1 MSNYIILLKK
11 NNFKKINEFIKNSNM
26 TNTLKN
32 KRTSVWENNDLQ
44 ISIDKSIIRIL
55 IFSKTDIQ
63 YYTDI
68 LLQVEIMN
76 KIAKEKI
83 IDFLEKLFK
92 KANLSY
98 KYIELNDND
107 INFFVNPK

>member
-1 MSNYIILLKK
+1 
-11 NNFKKINEFIKNSNM
+11 M

-55 IFSKTDIQ
+55 IYSKNDIQ

-68 LLQVEIMN
+68 LL
-76 KIAKEKI
+76 
-83 IDFLEKLFK
+83 
-92 KANLSY
+92 
-98 KYIELNDND
+98 
-107 INFFVNPK
+107 

>member
-11 NNFKKINEFIKNSNM
+11 NNFKKINKFIKNSNM

-55 IFSKTDIQ
+55 IYSKNDIQ

-68 LLQVEIMN
+68 LL
-76 KIAKEKI
+76 
-83 IDFLEKLFK
+83 
-92 KANLSY
+92 
-98 KYIELNDND
+98 
-107 INFFVNPK
+107 

>member
-68 LLQVEIMN
+68 LL
-76 KIAKEKI
+76 
-83 IDFLEKLFK
+83 
-92 KANLSY
+92 
-98 KYIELNDND
+98 
-107 INFFVNPK
+107 